1 MKAYFNTA
9 TFLGYETKEYK
20 STNEDRGMDRKYVI
34 LIIVLLAI
42 LCWQLIQYNKLLA
55 EYNSMKKSLSE
66 ISSSQNCSLLKEEY
80 ESLLSKYNSLNEKCS
95 QVERRIEPYF
105 CPEDHC
111 SSVVIRWISRA
122 NESIDIAIYSF
133 TLDSI
138 GDALIK
144 ARERGVKIRVIFE
157 RDQVNQWSEYSRLK
171 SAGIPVML
179 DENPAYMHNKFMVI
193 DGKVVLTG
201 SYNYSKQADTQND
214 ENLIVIVDETTAKAY
229 EDEFNEMWGGKFG
242 S

>member
-1 MKAYFNTA
+1 
-9 TFLGYETKEYK
+9 
-20 STNEDRGMDRKYVI
+20 MDRKYVI

-201 SYNYSKQADTQND
+201 SYNSYMVSVMLRAYHSNFIAIRVKVSQMEWDLKITPLKGA
-214 ENLIVIVDETTAKAY
+214 EETPSHVYITHQY
-229 EDEFNEMWGGKFG
+229 HFPYH
-242 S
+242 